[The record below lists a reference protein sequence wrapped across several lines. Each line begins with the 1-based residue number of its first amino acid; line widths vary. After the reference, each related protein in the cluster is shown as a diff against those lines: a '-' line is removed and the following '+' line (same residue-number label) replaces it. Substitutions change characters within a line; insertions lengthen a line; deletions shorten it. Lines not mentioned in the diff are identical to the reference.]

1 MSIQNNFVPL
11 HRQFKTINKMKKSD
25 ILKEKFGQREGFG
38 VCGASL
44 KYITQRVAELYGS
57 KHVQINVPYNNFNC
71 KGTAKRIA
79 KEVSG
84 LTPFSKNRIEETSVT
99 TLFYGN
105 KLVNRCGY
113 YLPFQ
118 GECNVYF
125 IENISTINKVVVIDL
140 MKAPSW
146 RAYL

>member
-1 MSIQNNFVPL
+1 
-11 HRQFKTINKMKKSD
+11 MKKSD
-25 ILKEKFGQREGFG
+25 IIKKEFGKREGFG
-38 VCGASL
+38 ASGFSL
-44 KYITQRVAELYGS
+44 NTIAEKVAELYGS
-57 KHVQINVPYNNFNC
+57 KHVQINVPYSDFNC
-71 KGTAKRIA
+71 KGTANRIA

-84 LTPFSKNRIEETSVT
+84 LMPFAKNRFEIENAT

-105 KLVNRCGY
+105 KIVNRRGF

-118 GECNVYF
+118 GECDVYF
-125 IENISTINKVVVIDL
+125 IENVSTQNNVVIINL

>member
-1 MSIQNNFVPL
+1 
-11 HRQFKTINKMKKSD
+11 MKKSD
-25 ILKEKFGQREGFG
+25 ILKEEFGYREGFG
-38 VCGASL
+38 VCGYSL
-44 KYITQRVAELYGS
+44 KYITKRVAELYGS
-57 KHVQINVPYNNFNC
+57 KHVQINVPYSNFNC
-71 KGTAKRIA
+71 K
-79 KEVSG
+79 G

-99 TLFYGN
+99 TLFYGD
-105 KLVNRCGY
+105 KLVNRRGY

-118 GECNVYF
+118 GECDVYF

>member
-1 MSIQNNFVPL
+1 
-11 HRQFKTINKMKKSD
+11 MKKSD
-25 ILKEKFGQREGFG
+25 ILKEEFGYREGFG
-38 VCGASL
+38 VCGSSL
-44 KYITQRVAELYGS
+44 KYITKRVAELYGS
-57 KHVQINVPYNNFNC
+57 THVQINVPYSNFNC
-71 KGTAKRIA
+71 KGTANRIA

-99 TLFYGN
+99 TLFYGD
-105 KLVNRCGY
+105 KLVNRRGY

-118 GECNVYF
+118 GECDVYF

-146 RAYL
+146 RTYL

>member
-1 MSIQNNFVPL
+1 
-11 HRQFKTINKMKKSD
+11 MKKSD
-25 ILKEKFGQREGFG
+25 ILKEEFGYREGFG

-84 LTPFSKNRIEETSVT
+84 LTPFSKVTIEEESVR
-99 TLFYGN
+99 TLFYGD
-105 KLVNRCGY
+105 KLLNRRGY

-118 GECNVYF
+118 SDCDVFF
-125 IENISTINKVVVIDL
+125 IENVTTQNKVLVIDL
-140 MKAPSW
+140 MKAPCW

>member
-1 MSIQNNFVPL
+1 
-11 HRQFKTINKMKKSD
+11 MKNSV
-25 ILKEKFGQREGFG
+25 ILKEEFGFREGLG
-38 VCGASL
+38 VCGTSL
-44 KYITQRVAELYGS
+44 KGIAKRVAELYGS
-57 KHVQINVPYNNFNC
+57 KKVQINVPYSNFNC
-71 KGTAKRIA
+71 KGTANRIA

-99 TLFYGN
+99 TLFYGD
-105 KLVNRCGY
+105 KLVNRRGY

-118 GECNVYF
+118 GECDVYF
-125 IENISTINKVVVIDL
+125 IEKISTINKVVVIDL